1 MLVRDVL
8 TSCLRRW
15 YFVVV
20 GLLLTGMGTYFV
32 FGMVS
37 PTYEAD
43 ASMTLIPPKVAVT
56 VGDNPYLYLGGLEQ
70 ALGVLQVKVA
80 SPEVS
85 GPLLEKY
92 PHSQLTV
99 APDATT
105 TGPIMTMT
113 VTAGSPEAAMSLL
126 NAGESLVPATLKQ
139 LQVAQ
144 NVPPASMISVLQ
156 LSAVTEPTKV
166 AKKQLQMTVM
176 AGVGGLAA
184 TLLLTGLLDRLMS
197 RKRAQRTAKGVDG
210 EFTALLSHHS
220 RTDNA
225 VTVAPDVTPELQTRK
240 LRIPAGDVRP

>member
-20 GLLLTGMGTYFV
+20 GLLLTGVGSYFI

-37 PTYEAD
+37 PTYEAN

-80 SPEVS
+80 SPEIS

-92 PHSQLTV
+92 SDSKLAV
-99 APDATT
+99 APDSTT
-105 TGPIMTMT
+105 TGPILTVT
-113 VTAGSPEAAMSLL
+113 VTADSPDAAMALL
-126 NAGESLVPATLKQ
+126 NGGEALVPQTLKA
-139 LQVAQ
+139 LQVEQ
-144 NVPPASMISVLQ
+144 KVPASSMISVLQ
-156 LSAVTEPTKV
+156 LSADKEPTKI

-197 RKRAQRTAKGVDG
+197 RKRVRRPDRVAD
-210 EFTALLSHHS
+210 TALVSLIGPA
-220 RTDNA
+220 RIEPA
-225 VTVAPDVTPELQTRK
+225 VAIAPDSQARRS
-240 LRIPAGDVRP
+240 RISAGDVRP